1 MGADEEDDPSDVM
14 HESTFETEHAHDLS
28 LICTPPPTS
37 LVGNHVYPHSLDDS
51 LVPSQLPRMQT
62 TLRRTDIAESL
73 SSLSAVSPTLH
84 VNPACHQLTLADLH
98 EGSRTP
104 IPGTN
109 QRHTIFLPHPNA
121 PKSPPTKT
129 RGLSVHY
136 VSTTFFTPWWYK
148 YCNSGSN
155 VEDCNAFTCFEAKDN
170 VDKTWEVWCWAGYG
184 TRTCVDHV
192 FDRATLSDIFA
203 ASCGASAS

>member
-1 MGADEEDDPSDVM
+1 
-14 HESTFETEHAHDLS
+14 
-28 LICTPPPTS
+28 
-37 LVGNHVYPHSLDDS
+37 
-51 LVPSQLPRMQT
+51 MQT

>member
-73 SSLSAVSPTLH
+73 SLFSAVLLTLH
-84 VNPACHQLTLADLH
+84 VHPACHQLTLANLY
-98 EGSRTP
+98 EGGKTP

-109 QRHTIFLPHPNA
+109 QRHMIFLL
-121 PKSPPTKT
+121 T
-129 RGLSVHY
+129 
-136 VSTTFFTPWWYK
+136 
-148 YCNSGSN
+148 
-155 VEDCNAFTCFEAKDN
+155 
-170 VDKTWEVWCWAGYG
+170 
-184 TRTCVDHV
+184 
-192 FDRATLSDIFA
+192 
-203 ASCGASAS
+203 